1 MKNVFIIIFLVAN
14 FIKIQAQNEI
24 GSKPRPILPPKTLIF
39 NIKKSN
45 TNTAF
50 PKQTNTPITK
60 IAIPNLFQNPN
71 LNAKQ
76 SFLKVPKIELKG
88 NFSMSTKNDFANPSD
103 EIKNKLNSKNKLE
116 AEMPIMVYRKNQ
128 NLGSFKTKSKKIRVL
143 FRDFGEVDGDVI
155 KTLLNDIVIIP
166 EVELK
171 DDFFEFEIQLLQG
184 FNKID
189 IQALTQGL
197 YGPNTAEYQILD
209 EKNNVISASQ
219 WNLGTGF
226 KATVVITKE

>member
-1 MKNVFIIIFLVAN
+1 MKQIFIVFFL
-14 FIKIQAQNEI
+14 FTSFFKSFAQSEI
-24 GSKPRPILPPKTLIF
+24 GTKAKPILPPKALII
-39 NIKKSN
+39 NIKNNN
-45 TNTAF
+45 TITAF
-50 PKQTNTPITK
+50 PKITK
-60 IAIPNLFQNPN
+60 PIAKITIPNILQNPN

-76 SFLKVPKIELKG
+76 NFLKVPKIELKG
-88 NFSMSTKNDFANPSD
+88 NFSMGSKNDFANPSD
-103 EIKNKLNSKNKLE
+103 EITNKLNSKSNGE
-116 AEMPIMVYRKNQ
+116 AQMPSIVYRKNQ
-128 NLGSFKTKSKKIRVL
+128 NLGSYKTKSNKVTIL
-143 FRDFGEVDGDVI
+143 YRDFGEVDGDRI
-155 KTLLNDIVIIP
+155 KTSLNDKIILP

-171 DDFFEFEIQLLQG
+171 GSFFEFEIKLTDG

-189 IQALTQGL
+189 IEALNQGL